1 MSKPTLNTWSY
12 AIIVTALQARR
23 ELRDRN
29 LEPAQIR
36 ENLTLLRFG
45 HPCGGFSPF
54 DSAASSS
61 VAVPSHSPQP
71 RMKST
76 SANLGA
82 MGLSELAK
90 RVEHGARA
98 GTLNAAEAPILV
110 AEIKRGFQR
119 VTHELN
125 ALLTRSAL

>member
-1 MSKPTLNTWSY
+1 MKTR
-12 AIIVTALQARR
+12 QRR
-23 ELRDRN
+23 SPHSSRPRRN
-29 LEPAQIR
+29 GNIDGLIA
-36 ENLTLLRFG
+36 
-45 HPCGGFSPF
+45 
-54 DSAASSS
+54 
-61 VAVPSHSPQP
+61 PSHSL
-71 RMKST
+71 KST

-82 MGLSELAK
+82 TSLSELAK

-98 GTLNAAEAPILV
+98 GTLNANEAPILV